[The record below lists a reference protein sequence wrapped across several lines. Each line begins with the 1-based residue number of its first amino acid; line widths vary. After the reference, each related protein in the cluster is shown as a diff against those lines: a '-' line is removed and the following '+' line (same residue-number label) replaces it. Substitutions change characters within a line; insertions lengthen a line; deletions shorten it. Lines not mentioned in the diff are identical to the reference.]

1 MASPI
6 VQTVV
11 NDIYSGRVI
20 YSSSAN
26 RSIVADNYKLRAI
39 EIYNSRN
46 APWLNHYRYVP
57 LLSIHPHNRIRIY
70 SYQFAC
76 AALWGNPRVPEFR
89 FFTGHIH
96 FVPLL
101 HVSSFLPL
109 STFSLNFVTDKDL
122 NTPNAFE
129 ILFIVFAAAFALEE
143 YTASVEHGWSGECG
157 HHVLLLT
164 LLMKPSVYF
173 ANVSNRIIIRRV
185 TFPNQNVLDVE
196 CLR

>member
-1 MASPI
+1 MPPLHLRMLILPSKMAISSSAKRFVASPI

-46 APWLNHYRYVP
+46 APWLNHYRYVR
-57 LLSIHPHNRIRIY
+57 LLPIHPHNRIRSY
-70 SYQFAC
+70 SYQFTC
-76 AALWGNPRVPEFR
+76 AALWGNSRVLEFH

-101 HVSSFLPL
+101 RVSNFLPL
-109 STFSLNFVTDKDL
+109 STFSLVLSQTKISTRLMPSKFSSSYL
-122 NTPNAFE
+122 QRLLLWRNTP
-129 ILFIVFAAAFALEE
+129 
-143 YTASVEHGWSGECG
+143 
-157 HHVLLLT
+157 
-164 LLMKPSVYF
+164 P
-173 ANVSNRIIIRRV
+173 
-185 TFPNQNVLDVE
+185 P
-196 CLR
+196 